1 MSPSIR
7 YFRYEGL
14 SMWPCFQEGDLLE
27 LALVNYRQIH
37 IGDCVAY
44 RSTEGRQAVHRVVGK
59 KNGLITRGDALAAVD
74 AEILSDDQIIGR
86 VISRHRLGQEC
97 CISGGIRGRLA
108 SLFYRCA
115 GRLDPKRPS
124 RGGRL
129 ARIIR
134 ATSTKILRM
143 LRYREVVRRMVLS
156 DGEKVT
162 VLEVQGRIIGRQDSL
177 QTAWLVAWPWSIFI
191 EAPKD
196 HF

>member
-7 YFRYEGL
+7 IFRYEGL

-27 LALVNYRQIH
+27 LTAVDYRQVH

-59 KNGLITRGDALAAVD
+59 KNGIITRGDALAAVD
-74 AEILSDDQIIGR
+74 SEIVSKDQIIGR
-86 VISRHRLGQEC
+86 VAVRHRFGQEC
-97 CISGGIRGRLA
+97 YLSGGIRGRLA
-108 SLFYRCA
+108 GLFYHYA
-115 GRLDPKRPS
+115 GRLDPKRTS
-124 RGGRL
+124 RGGGL

-134 ATSTKILRM
+134 AASTKILSM

-177 QTAWLVAWPWSIFI
+177 QPAWLVAWPWSII
-191 EAPKD
+191 IDVPKD
-196 HF
+196 QF